1 MLNQEFFETVSYNCN
16 VSDANYW
23 GYFSICGL
31 LLRLRQLFK
40 IERDIEPWEAV
51 ENEEI
56 FQWIEKKEEI
66 WKKLENTHLKQIQ
79 INKKLLSPFDVE
91 EINSIISNNGFIYG
105 AGYALFMK
113 PSFFIGLLNRVENID
128 GYRIYFIGKEIV
140 RDLFSSSGMS
150 QGNTIYI
157 RLTDIKYRIWES
169 LPVWFNKKDVVSD
182 ILLHRFGN
190 PSEWEYPYLEF
201 EKMVNKYSQIVLY
214 HEIAEQ
220 RESLPVWEEIITNCG
235 DSKTEY
241 ILRGVRDFVADFSL
255 KGPVYKAITRKDE
268 ELLSLYLVSR
278 NPYYKK
284 VLKTTLA
291 QIKEALFF
299 NNWKEIDEIRAREFK
314 KWSNISKQLMEVF
327 ELKGFKE
334 VKNLTDKI
342 FEGEL
347 RNGRT
352 D

>member
-1 MLNQEFFETVSYNCN
+1 MLNPEFFETVSYNCN

-23 GYFSICGL
+23 GYFSICSL

-40 IERDIEPWEAV
+40 IERDLEPWDSV

-56 FQWIEKKEEI
+56 FQWIEKKEEV
-66 WKKLENTHLKQIQ
+66 WRNLENTRLKQIQ
-79 INKKLLSPFDVE
+79 INEKLLSPFDVE
-91 EINSIISNNGFIYG
+91 QINSIISNNGLIYG

-113 PSFFIGLLNRVENID
+113 PSFFIGLLSRIEEID

-150 QGNTIYI
+150 QNNTIYI
-157 RLTDIKYRIWES
+157 RLIDIKYRIWET
-169 LPVWFNKKDVVSD
+169 LPGWFNRKDVISE

-190 PSEWEYPYLEF
+190 PSEWEYPYSEF
-201 EKMVNKYSQIVLY
+201 EKIVNKYSQIVLY

-220 RESLPVWEEIITNCG
+220 QESFPLWKELIKNCR

-241 ILRGVRDFVADFSL
+241 ILRGVRDFVADFSF
-255 KGPVYKAITRKDE
+255 KGPVYKAITQKDE
-268 ELLSLYLVSR
+268 ELLSLYLVSQ

-284 VLKTTLA
+284 VLKATLA
-291 QIKEALFF
+291 EMKEALFF
-299 NNWKEIDEIRAREFK
+299 NNWKEIDEIRYREFK
-314 KWSNISKQLMEVF
+314 KWKTISEQMMEVF

-342 FEGEL
+342 FEGQTQE
-347 RNGRT
+347 
-352 D
+352 